1 MKNKSKDLLYDEE
14 KLDKELDES
23 INSFLENLEQLEII
37 KDIKTAKSQILEN
50 LIEKIFKDTND
61 D

>member
-1 MKNKSKDLLYDEE
+1 MKNKSKDLKYDEE

-37 KDIKTAKSQILEN
+37 KDIKTAKSQIQEILN
-50 LIEKIFKDTND
+50 EKIFNDTKDD
-61 D
+61 